1 MIIQVIVHYK
11 NSVSFGMKGMVSR
24 NAGGGRVGGKVKNE
38 NLVTNKSLIDLLET
52 KFFVFCRGLTHHMDT
67 SQLNNIDKNLSFSF
81 PLISC
86 ELKRDIN

>member
-1 MIIQVIVHYK
+1 
-11 NSVSFGMKGMVSR
+11 MVSR
-24 NAGGGRVGGKVKNE
+24 NGGDGSVRGKVKNE
-38 NLVTNKSLIDLLET
+38 NLVTNQCLINLLEI

-67 SQLNNIDKNLSFSF
+67 SQLNNMDKNLSFSF